1 MRLVDP
7 IPADP
12 DAPPPTDRELLELV
26 RRDIEHVIACC
37 AGRNDGSPSA
47 DGYRVVGEMWL
58 PSSVLW
64 RLDEAGIVAAPKP
77 RCPIVD
83 LEEA

>member
-1 MRLVDP
+1 MS
-7 IPADP
+7 ASS
-12 DAPPPTDRELLELV
+12 AS
-26 RRDIEHVIACC
+26 
-37 AGRNDGSPSA
+37 NDGSPSA